1 MNARSIA
8 RYLQLAYSTVTKI
21 LRRLCLKKKTLKREK
36 AHRYEYEHPG
46 DMLHLD
52 IKKLQRFITPGHKF
66 GAPAKA
72 NTGHGI
78 ECAHVCI
85 DGHSRWAFVEV
96 LPDEKKEPTQGF
108 IHRALE
114 HFSSLGIAVNR
125 LMTDNGPAYR
135 SKFVNRY
142 LDACQIKHVFTKPYR
157 PQTNGKAARFIQTL
171 SKEWAFSQPYQTSDE
186 RNKTLPKYLN
196 HYNLSRT
203 HSALGESTTSC

>member
-21 LRRLCLKKKTLKREK
+21 LRRLCLTKKTLTREK

-52 IKKLQRFITPGHKF
+52 IKKLQRFITSGHKF
-66 GAPAKA
+66 AAPAKA

-85 DGHSRWAFVEV
+85 DDHSRWAFVEV
-96 LPDEKKEPTQGF
+96 LPDEKKETTQGF

-114 HFSSLGIAVNR
+114 HFSSLGIAVQR
-125 LMTDNGPAYR
+125 LMTANGPAYR
-135 SKFVNRY
+135 SKCVNRY

-157 PQTNGKAARFIQTL
+157 PQSNGKAARLIQTL
-171 SKEWAFSQPYQTSDE
+171 SKEWAFLQP
-186 RNKTLPKYLN
+186 
-196 HYNLSRT
+196 
-203 HSALGESTTSC
+203 